1 MTRSEYNT
9 CVDDYSDAIYRFV
22 LKNLNDEDDSADI
35 VQEAFTRLWEKV
47 KTVNYEKVKS
57 YLFTSAYHI
66 MIDFIRKRKKIVPEK
81 DAGEN
86 FIENNYGFSDAGMNV
101 DLKSILD
108 EALSRLPS
116 VQRSVILL
124 RDYEGYSYQ
133 EIGDVIELTESQV
146 KVYIYRARL
155 TLQKYL
161 KNIDL
166 VI

>member
-47 KTVNYEKVKS
+47 ETVTYEKVKS

-66 MIDFIRKRKKIVPEK
+66 MIDFIRKRKKILPEK
-81 DAGEN
+81 DVGEGY
-86 FIENNYGFSDAGMNV
+86 IENNYGSSDAGMNV

-124 RDYEGYSYQ
+124 RDYEAYSYQ
-133 EIGDVIELTESQV
+133 EIGNVTELTESQV

-161 KNIDL
+161 KSIDL